1 MELLRCKI
9 RISVL
14 WVFLAVGMSASMILL
29 LMEPGVIE
37 GLMAGNLEWTQVS
50 EGLLVLNALFW
61 LIPLIMAVLSL
72 TLKASPNRRANI
84 ALGIVF
90 VLLYVVDIIQH
101 SIHGA
106 LHVAYLLMLVLGIVV
121 AAFIAWFAWRLPK
134 QET

>member
-1 MELLRCKI
+1 
-9 RISVL
+9 VL

-90 VLLYVVDIIQH
+90 VLLYVVDIMQH

>member
-1 MELLRCKI
+1 MEVLRWKT
-9 RISVL
+9 RIAVL

-29 LMEPGVIE
+29 LMEPGVIQ
-37 GLMAGNLEWTQVS
+37 GLIAGNLEWTQVS

-84 ALGIVF
+84 VLGIVF

-101 SIHGA
+101 SFHGA
-106 LHVAYLLMLVLGIVV
+106 LHGAYLLMLVSGIVV
-121 AAFIAWFAWRLPK
+121 AVFIAWFAWRLPK